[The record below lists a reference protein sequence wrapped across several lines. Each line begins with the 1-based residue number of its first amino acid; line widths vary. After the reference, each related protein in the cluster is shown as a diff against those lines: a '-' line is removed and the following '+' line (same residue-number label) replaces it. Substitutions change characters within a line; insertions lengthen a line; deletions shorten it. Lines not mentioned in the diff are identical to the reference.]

1 MNADLPAGLRAV
13 FAFLDEALPAEDR
26 EAFARTEVNRD
37 HLHDMCWEKSTDF
50 ARDACRLIKNSFQL
64 MPCTGPLGELLEEHR
79 LYHESDIAPALTW
92 AYSLHKRGK
101 NPLVAL
107 TADYSFRWR
116 AVLCWMTPKQIQQAI
131 NWHRFGDRQ
140 PWPMRDDRWVRY
152 QTTGRMGTVVLRG
165 DRLLCSKCEIKFQ
178 PTEEGFRHWHET
190 LEKFDSLGG
199 VEGFLAGKFE
209 WPRFFIT
216 REEEVEHGNET
227 PEA

>member
-1 MNADLPAGLRAV
+1 MNTELPTGLRAV
-13 FAFLDEALPAEDR
+13 FAFLDEALPVSDR
-26 EAFARTEVNRD
+26 EAFSKTEINRE
-37 HLHDMCWEKSTDF
+37 HLGELCWEDSTQF
-50 ARDACRLIKNSFQL
+50 ARNACFLIKHSFQL

-101 NPLVAL
+101 NPLEAL

-116 AVLCWMTPKQIQQAI
+116 AVLCRMSEREIQARI
-131 NWHRFGDRQ
+131 NMHLFGDRQ
-140 PWPMRDDRWVRY
+140 RRSIVSDRWLRY
-152 QTTGRMGTVVLRG
+152 RTTGEMGTVVLRG
-165 DRLLCSKCEIKFQ
+165 NRLLCAKWECKMQ

-190 LEKFDSLGG
+190 LERFDSLGG
-199 VEGFLAGKFE
+199 VEGFLAGKFD

-216 REEEVEHGNET
+216 REEEVEHGNDA